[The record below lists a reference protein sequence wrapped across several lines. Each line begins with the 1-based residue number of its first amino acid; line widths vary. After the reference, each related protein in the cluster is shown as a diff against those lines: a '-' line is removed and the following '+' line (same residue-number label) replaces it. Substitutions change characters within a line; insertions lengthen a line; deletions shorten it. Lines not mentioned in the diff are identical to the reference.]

1 MLLVYQKHCKS
12 CEKKQ
17 RFSDFV
23 FQWFS
28 CFDLVI
34 VGIRAKIAEK
44 GGLRLMSIKEK
55 IMQDLTAAMKAK
67 DTSRVSTL
75 RMMKTAITNKQI
87 EKESVNTELTED
99 EIIKTL
105 QSLVK
110 QRKDS
115 IEQYRKAGRND
126 LAEKEEAEIKIIEEY
141 LPRPAST
148 QEIIKAVE
156 EAISETGATSI
167 KDLGVV
173 MKTAITKLSGK
184 SFDGKQVNQ
193 IAREKLK

>member
-1 MLLVYQKHCKS
+1 MK
-12 CEKKQ
+12 
-17 RFSDFV
+17 
-23 FQWFS
+23 
-28 CFDLVI
+28 
-34 VGIRAKIAEK
+34 IRAKIAEK
-44 GGLRLMSIKEK
+44 GGLWLMSIKEK

-87 EKESVNTELTED
+87 EKGSVNAELIED
-99 EIIKTL
+99 EVIKTL

-141 LPRPAST
+141 LPQPAST

-193 IAREKLK
+193 VAREKLK